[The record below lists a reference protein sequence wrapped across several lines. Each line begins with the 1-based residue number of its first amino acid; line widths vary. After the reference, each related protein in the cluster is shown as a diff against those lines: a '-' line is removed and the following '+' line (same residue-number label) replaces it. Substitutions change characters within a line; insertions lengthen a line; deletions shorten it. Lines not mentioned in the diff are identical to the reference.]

1 MTADAIHFEL
11 TPPYRHAGNPVRF
24 QSLWLL
30 VRLYYAAAH
39 EDGIV
44 AVAALRQRFPASRTP
59 RMLVS
64 RAFADFAAWGV
75 EAGWGAPRREPASL
89 LNPDG
94 RSRGPFWL
102 ASDGMARLEFLA
114 DGLPADRRQLEQ
126 FLGLEPAAT
135 EAPDSISQLE
145 ALTRGLDYWSQ
156 LTQAIRDERDGM
168 GRLAGPQVAAS
179 FHAASLAA
187 HNDFQQALALTKE
200 SLAWRR
206 GAQFDDSRLAL
217 KKLGQVLDGRRFETA
232 QPTFAAMACIARAWD
247 HYARGEPDGAEACLA
262 QLRNPGELQP
272 VYRYNPRVRFECLN
286 LGALL
291 HKQAAISGQAPER
304 AEAALRDLAG
314 ALEAAYEADS
324 IDAAQHVAA
333 NLGWCLWLFW
343 KQALV
348 DPQRALPVADMQRLA
363 IRWLG
368 LSEWICDRFGVG
380 NGSAWNVVFLLRIA
394 RGDCQRT
401 KRPALAGFQAAR
413 PFPLQEMRLA
423 LALSPCPFSA
433 AKGYRSWTA
442 VAELTLDEH
451 DQGRLPLTPL
461 QLANLLLETLWFQ
474 AWEGGVSRQ
483 ACSSALRL
491 KQLLPQLRRGERS
504 FFRDELAFLPQELLE
519 PA

>member
-1 MTADAIHFEL
+1 MTADPIRFEL
-11 TPPYRHAGNPVRF
+11 TPPYRHDGKPARF

-30 VRLYYAAAH
+30 ARLHYAAAH
-39 EDGIV
+39 EDGMV
-44 AVAALRQRFPASRTP
+44 AVSALRQRFPASRTP

-75 EAGWGAPRREPASL
+75 EVGWGAPPSESIAL

-102 ASDGMARLEFLA
+102 SAAGHARLGFLV
-114 DGLPADRRQLEQ
+114 DGKPADRRQLEL
-126 FLGLEPAAT
+126 FLGLAPWPSSEPDAARLDT
-135 EAPDSISQLE
+135 LSHN
-145 ALTRGLDYWSQ
+145 LDYWSQ

-187 HNDFQQALALTKE
+187 RNDFQQALALTKE

-206 GAQFDDSRLAL
+206 SAQFDDSRLAL
-217 KKLGQVLDGRRFETA
+217 KKLGRVLDGRRFETA

-247 HYARGEPDGAEACLA
+247 HYARGESVSAEACLG
-262 QLRNPGELQP
+262 QLLGPGELQP

-291 HKQAAISGQAPER
+291 HKQAAIAERAPER

-343 KQALV
+343 QQQLI
-348 DPQRALPVADMQRLA
+348 DPLRALRMADMQRLA
-363 IRWLG
+363 MRWLG

-394 RGDCQRT
+394 RGDCLHA
-401 KRPALAGFQAAR
+401 KRPSLAGFRSAK
-413 PFPLQEMRLA
+413 PFPLQDLRDA

-433 AKGYRSWTA
+433 AKGYRSWAA
-442 VAELTLDEH
+442 VAEVTLEEH

-474 AWEGGVSRQ
+474 AWEDGLSRR
-483 ACSSALRL
+483 ACGNAQRL
-491 KQLLPQLRRGERS
+491 KLLLPHLRRSERS
-504 FFRDELAFLPQELLE
+504 FFRAEMAALPPELLE
-519 PA
+519 SG